1 MEGGLGGCGGERHA
15 GGPDPRPGD
24 VGQGGRRNSLLA
36 LNSSSAKR
44 ITLELMN
51 SWAEQACHWQS

>member
-1 MEGGLGGCGGERHA
+1 MGGCGGECHA
-15 GGPDPRPGD
+15 GGPDTRPGD

-44 ITLELMN
+44 ITSGLTN